1 MAIVKKPKP
10 VQNKEPEQVPE
21 IPGVDVEALIAKGGS
36 VAKEETLPQKEK
48 PKPEEEIRINLRLL
62 PSILAQVDE
71 CVKSRSIKIPRH
83 TWLLEAVMEKLER
96 EKNQK
101 N

>member
-10 VQNKEPEQVPE
+10 TQNQEPEQVVE

-36 VAKEETLPQKEK
+36 VAKEETPAQKEK
-48 PKPEEEIRINLRLL
+48 PKREEEIRINLRLF
-62 PSILAQVDE
+62 PSILAQIDE

-83 TWLLEAVMEKLER
+83 TWLLEAVMEKLEKER
-96 EKNQK
+96 RHD
-101 N
+101 